1 MKVVNIFYWICTGLI
16 CALMLFSAYTS
27 IFTTP
32 EAIKFMH
39 DSLGYPVYIIPFLGV
54 AKVLGVIA
62 LLVPGF
68 PRLREWAYAGFV
80 IDLVGAFYSVVKTG
94 GHAGDLAP
102 FIVFFALIA
111 GSYILY
117 HKRLKV
123 AAGVK

>member
-1 MKVVNIFYWICTGLI
+1 
-16 CALMLFSAYTS
+16 MLFSAYTS

-32 EAIKFMH
+32 EAVKFMH
-39 DSLGYPVYIIPFLGV
+39 DGLGYPVYFIQFLGV

-80 IDLVGAFYSVVKTG
+80 FDLVGALYSVLSNKHEV
-94 GHAGDLAP
+94 ADWVP
-102 FIVFFALIA
+102 FILFFALIA

-117 HKRLKV
+117 HKRLK
-123 AAGVK
+123 AATGTKQHAVKMESLS